1 MKNNVPVQS
10 FFLHLDYFKSFLNS
24 VPDAMVIVDQFG
36 LIKLVNLQT
45 SNMFGYSENELIG
58 HNLEMLMPA
67 RFKRSHISQR
77 ESFVQSP
84 ESRRMGTGNNLY
96 GLHKNGIEFPV
107 DISLNHFET
116 IEGMFVSAAI
126 RLVSSEKQASQYA
139 RSLLEATIDPL
150 VTINAEGRITDVNEA
165 MVKATDQSR
174 LQLVGADFKSYF
186 IETEKAN
193 QVYKDVFEKGVVE
206 NFPLTIIDG
215 VLTDVLLNG
224 SIYKDDFGKVVGA
237 VIVARDITQLK
248 RIEKELTESKV
259 TAELAKS
266 LAEEAKIK
274 AENATAIAEE
284 AVKSKQQFLSNMSHE
299 IRTPMNAIVGF
310 TKVVLKTELS
320 PKQIEYITAIKLS
333 GDALIVLINDILDLA
348 KVDAGK
354 MTFEQIPFRL
364 KLSISAMLHLF
375 EAKISE
381 KNLLLITEYDDRIPQ
396 VLLGDS
402 VRLHQVVLNLVS
414 NAVKFTHAGK
424 ITVCIKMLSEDE
436 ASVKIE
442 FSVSDSGIGISEDNV
457 TKIFDNFQQASSE
470 TSRLYGGTGLGL
482 AIVKQLIE
490 HQGGSVHVVSE
501 LGKGSTF
508 SFVLPY
514 LKTDVQ
520 TIHDEILDEVDVN
533 AVQLKVLVVEDIVL
547 NQLLM
552 KTLLDDFGFDR
563 DFAENGLVAIEKL
576 QKNTYDIVLMDL
588 QMPEMNGFEATK
600 YIRNSMKSDVPIIA
614 LTADVTTM
622 DLEKC
627 KAVGMNDYLAK
638 PLNERLLYKKIM
650 ALVKKP
656 TITDLVAGLQQG
668 AANERKER
676 CTNLDYIKQI
686 TKSDEVLIAEMMHV
700 YLDHIP
706 VLMNIITESFEAKN
720 WKSLYDAVHK
730 MIPSFHLMGMSSD
743 FEDMAKEI
751 QDFASGP
758 MPDDALLNSGMFDMI
773 RELES
778 VCSQACYELRFD
790 LSEIEKD
797 KNDN

>member
-1 MKNNVPVQS
+1 
-10 FFLHLDYFKSFLNS
+10 
-24 VPDAMVIVDQFG
+24 
-36 LIKLVNLQT
+36 
-45 SNMFGYSENELIG
+45 
-58 HNLEMLMPA
+58 
-67 RFKRSHISQR
+67 
-77 ESFVQSP
+77 
-84 ESRRMGTGNNLY
+84 
-96 GLHKNGIEFPV
+96 
-107 DISLNHFET
+107 
-116 IEGMFVSAAI
+116 
-126 RLVSSEKQASQYA
+126 
-139 RSLLEATIDPL
+139 
-150 VTINAEGRITDVNEA
+150 
-165 MVKATDQSR
+165 
-174 LQLVGADFKSYF
+174 
-186 IETEKAN
+186 
-193 QVYKDVFEKGVVE
+193 
-206 NFPLTIIDG
+206 
-215 VLTDVLLNG
+215 
-224 SIYKDDFGKVVGA
+224 
-237 VIVARDITQLK
+237 
-248 RIEKELTESKV
+248 
-259 TAELAKS
+259 
-266 LAEEAKIK
+266 
-274 AENATAIAEE
+274 
-284 AVKSKQQFLSNMSHE
+284 
-299 IRTPMNAIVGF
+299 
-310 TKVVLKTELS
+310 
-320 PKQIEYITAIKLS
+320 
-333 GDALIVLINDILDLA
+333 
-348 KVDAGK
+348 
-354 MTFEQIPFRL
+354 
-364 KLSISAMLHLF
+364 
-375 EAKISE
+375 
-381 KNLLLITEYDDRIPQ
+381 
-396 VLLGDS
+396 
-402 VRLHQVVLNLVS
+402 
-414 NAVKFTHAGK
+414 
-424 ITVCIKMLSEDE
+424 
-436 ASVKIE
+436 
-442 FSVSDSGIGISEDNV
+442 
-457 TKIFDNFQQASSE
+457 
-470 TSRLYGGTGLGL
+470 
-482 AIVKQLIE
+482 
-490 HQGGSVHVVSE
+490 VSE

-520 TIHDEILDEVDVN
+520 TIHDEILDEVDVD

-588 QMPEMNGFEATK
+588 QMPEMNGFEATR

-656 TITDLVAGLQQG
+656 TITDLVEGLQQG

-778 VCSQACYELRFD
+778 VCSQACDELRFD

-797 KNDN
+797 KNGN